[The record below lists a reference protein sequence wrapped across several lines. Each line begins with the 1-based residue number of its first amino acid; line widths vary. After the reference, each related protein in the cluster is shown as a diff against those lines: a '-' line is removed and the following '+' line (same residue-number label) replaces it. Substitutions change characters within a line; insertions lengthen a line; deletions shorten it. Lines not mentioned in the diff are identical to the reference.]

1 MFSNITSF
9 FITVSSVIKITRFIL
24 LLLTSNTL
32 LADDVTIIAP
42 QNYISD
48 FPNEQ
53 ISVQTLRLS
62 MVYDD
67 VVIPGNGG
75 LDLVVTRRID
85 HGKFRIDTTTL
96 AVTNVAASSREK
108 FSEGC
113 LGTFDSLT
121 VKHNNRILVAAG
133 YNSSTQFPSSAIA
146 MFDNNS
152 YLSCEGSNPTLHLP
166 TGRKITF
173 TRIKSDVHSYF
184 TNPQY
189 VTGRI
194 TDRYG
199 NYIDYEYE
207 NDEKP
212 ASYYSPKRI
221 KKITRNDGQV
231 VNFVYMPNGPYNTSG
246 GFQPESLSEINY
258 SGKVLEYEFLGSSL
272 KTFTDA
278 EGRKTEYTYSL
289 TNGVG
294 TQIDTIT
301 TPEGLV
307 IKYRFRPGSEAVG
320 ARLPLGEDGSTQ
332 GYLSEKSISGPGIDL
347 KWYIYIRTINN
358 ESLAIQ
364 SNYKGDIDL
373 TTKYTIQTGH
383 FNNAGQLLAI
393 RRYAGKFTNGDIRG
407 QYRDHELIYEKT
419 NLWQKINTNN
429 LGCHPATHIFYFT
442 TNDCSR
448 YIQSDTSTRV
458 NNSSVFDTYIEDVTA
473 FNAYGN
479 VTSVTEKFNAKN
491 KVTVQ
496 SYDHDV
502 SRWILNQPR
511 ILKLGTSSSNL
522 KNVRET
528 SYYSKNHASYPFM
541 PYEFKSF
548 DVWKQRYTQY
558 HSFGDVKKIEYN
570 EKLNFGDTSLNRY
583 QLFTNY
589 NRGIA
594 QTISVPSRYFS
605 TPMNATKV
613 VDVNGWIT
621 QETDYEG
628 NVVNYGFDNIG
639 RLKYEDPEDDKWSDT
654 FITWS
659 LVGGNTKVTKKCT
672 LNIYNTGCSGTS
684 KVEGT
689 ITFDA
694 KMRPIKTRQY
704 DVKNNKSVYQ
714 NYSYNVFDRKIFESF
729 LSEDSNEVEGSTFD
743 YDNLQ
748 RLTST
753 SISHGGTQTNTFL
766 SKNRIKTN
774 DFRGK
779 ETTTTY
785 LAYGQQEY
793 RQAIEVIS
801 PESTK
806 TVLDVDVYGNIKSI
820 TQSGLHKNTTISQT
834 QTNLYDDNQNLCMV
848 KRTDVGNTYYKY
860 NALDE
865 MVWFA
870 QGVSGSTCSNHL
882 ALSSQKITIG
892 YDNNGNQH
900 TKTYADG
907 TPQIKTTLDKN
918 GNVKNLT
925 SGSVNQAY
933 EYNSAKL
940 LEKETLNV
948 DGKSLALDYDYNSLG
963 HLDSLVYPSLNKIY
977 FAPNAFGQSTKA
989 GSYVTSAQYHPNG
1002 QIDTFNYG
1010 NGLTY
1015 RQTLDDQKRPYN
1027 LSVNKGSVSRLSQ
1040 TYTYDNSN
1048 NIEHIYD
1055 NTNHYYDID
1064 LGYDDMDRL
1073 DYANSNA
1080 WGSGSFSYDGL
1091 GNLTGKTLG
1100 VQNLTYNYNTKK
1112 QLSTVTGAV
1121 SYNFQYNKDGSVKH
1135 NGRYGLTYNRANQ
1148 LKNANGNNY
1157 VYDGNN
1163 RLVKKTSSGQAT
1175 YSFYSLEGTL
1185 YQVIPADGN
1194 ITEYIYLGDK
1204 LVAKELAFKEIDNN
1218 PIYKYKPIS
1227 PTHLSGSATTC
1238 SFFTGCSLYI
1248 SWKHSN
1254 VNNVTYFELDQ
1265 RGDSNTGEC
1274 SNGNVCLDSVA
1285 PVKQLTLIKIDNEW
1299 VRIYNDKSLFN
1310 RPTIKGASAGY
1321 RVRACNPVGC
1331 SSYSAVITVSA
1342 DTSI

>member
-1 MFSNITSF
+1 MFSNITKSF
-9 FITVSSVIKITRFIL
+9 FLTTSYVRKITGFIL

-32 LADDVTIIAP
+32 LAEDVTIIAP
-42 QNYISD
+42 ENFVSD

-53 ISVQTLRLS
+53 ISVQSLRLS

-75 LDLVVTRRID
+75 LDIVVTRRID
-85 HGKFRIDTTTL
+85 GDKFRFDRTTL
-96 AVTNVAASSREK
+96 GVSHTFSSNYDTYNE
-108 FSEGC
+108 SC
-113 LGTFDSLT
+113 LGTFDTLGVT
-121 VKHNNRILVAAG
+121 HNNRKLVAAG
-133 YNSSTQFPSSAIA
+133 YNSSSEFPTSAIA
-146 MFDNNS
+146 MFDNHS
-152 YLSCEGSNPTLHLP
+152 YLSCEGSTPTLHLLN
-166 TGRKITF
+166 GRKITF
-173 TRIKSDVHSYF
+173 TRIKTDVNSYHS
-184 TNPQY
+184 THQY
-189 VTGRI
+189 AISRI
-194 TDRYG
+194 TDRHG
-199 NYIDYEYE
+199 NYIDYRYE

-212 ASYYSPKRI
+212 ASYNSPKRI
-221 KKITRNDGQV
+221 KKIVRNDGQQV
-231 VNFVYMPNGPYNTSG
+231 DFVYATADIPYNSYS
-246 GFQPESLSEINY
+246 GFQEEFLKEINY
-258 SGKVLEYEFLGSSL
+258 SGNTIEYRFHQRRL

-278 EGRKTEYTYSL
+278 ENRKTEYTYSL
-289 TNGVG
+289 SNGVG
-294 TQIDTIT
+294 WQIDTVL
-301 TPEGLV
+301 TPEKLLV
-307 IKYRFRPGSEAVG
+307 DYNFVPR
-320 ARLPLGEDGSTQ
+320 GES
-332 GYLSEKSISGPGIDL
+332 GYLSSKSISGPGVEL
-347 KWYIYIRTINN
+347 KWYIYIKTVNSQ
-358 ESLAIQ
+358 SLAIQ
-364 SNYKGDIDL
+364 SNYKGDIDI
-373 TTKYTIQTGH
+373 TTEYTIQTGH
-383 FNNAGQLLAI
+383 FNNAGQLLSI
-393 RRYAGKFTNGDIRG
+393 KRYAGKFTNGDRKG
-407 QYRDHELIYEKT
+407 EYSSHKLIYEKI
-419 NLWQKINTNN
+419 NHWEKINTNN
-429 LGCHPATHIFYFT
+429 LGCHPATRLFYFT

-448 YIQSDTSTRV
+448 YIQTDTSTRV
-458 NNSSVFDTYIEDVTA
+458 NSNGIFDTYIKDVTA
-473 FNAYGN
+473 FNTYGEI
-479 VTSVTEKFNAKN
+479 TGATEKFNAKN

-496 SYDHDV
+496 SYDHDI

-511 ILKLGTSSSNL
+511 ILRLGTSSSNL

-583 QLFTNY
+583 QLLTNY

-594 QTISVPSRYFS
+594 QTISVPSRYSS

-621 QETDYEG
+621 QKTDYEG

-639 RLKYEDPEDDKWSDT
+639 RLKYEDPQDDKWSDT

-659 LVGGNTKVTKKCT
+659 YNGGITQNHAESVTKKCT
-672 LNIYNTGCSGTS
+672 LNIYNTGCSGAS
-684 KVEGT
+684 KLEET

-704 DVKNNKSVYQ
+704 DVKNNKSIYQ
-714 NYSYNVFDRKIFESF
+714 NYSYNVFDRKVFESF
-729 LSEDSNEVEGSTFD
+729 LSEDSNEVEGNTFD

-793 RQAIEVIS
+793 RQAIEIIS

-820 TQSGLHKNTTISQT
+820 TQSGFHKNMTISQT

-865 MVWFA
+865 VVWFA
-870 QGVSGSTCSNHL
+870 QGVSGSTCSKHM

-892 YDNNGNQH
+892 YDNSGNQH
-900 TKTYADG
+900 TKTFADG

-925 SGSVNQAY
+925 SGGVNQAY

-977 FAPNAFGQSTKA
+977 FAPNAFGQPTKA
-989 GSYVTSAQYHPNG
+989 DSYVTSAQYHPNG

-1027 LSVNKGSVSRLSQ
+1027 LTVNKGSVSRLSQ

-1073 DYANSNA
+1073 DSANSNA
-1080 WGSGSFSYDGL
+1080 WGSGNFSYDGL

-1100 VQNLTYNYNTKK
+1100 AQNLTYNYNTKK

-1148 LKNANGNNY
+1148 LKNANGNSY

-1163 RLVKKTSSGQAT
+1163 RLVKKTSSGKST
-1175 YSFYSLEGTL
+1175 YSFYSLTGTL

-1194 ITEYIYLGDK
+1194 LTEYIYLGDK
-1204 LVAKELAFKEIDNN
+1204 LVAKELAFKQVDDN
-1218 PIYKYKPIS
+1218 PIYKYKPVA
-1227 PTHLSGSATTC
+1227 PTNLGGSATIC
-1238 SFFTGCSLYI
+1238 SNFTGCTLYI
-1248 SWKHSN
+1248 SWKHN
-1254 VNNVTYFELDQ
+1254 NINNVTYFELDQ
-1265 RGDSNTGEC
+1265 RGDSDAGGC
-1274 SNGNVCLDSVA
+1274 SKGNVCLDSVA
-1285 PVKQLTLIKIDNEW
+1285 PVKQLNLIKIDNEW
-1299 VRIYNDKSLFN
+1299 VRIYNGKSLYN
-1310 RPTIKGASAGY
+1310 SPTIKATSADY

-1331 SSYSAVITVSA
+1331 SSYSPVITVTN
-1342 DTSI
+1342 DTSM